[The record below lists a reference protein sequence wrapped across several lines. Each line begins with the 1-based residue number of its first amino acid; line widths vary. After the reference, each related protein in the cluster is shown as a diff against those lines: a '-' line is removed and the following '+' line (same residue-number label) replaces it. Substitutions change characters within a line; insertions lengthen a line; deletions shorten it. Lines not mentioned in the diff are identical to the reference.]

1 MGVPLFTAIPIPS
14 LNGYGVEYSLKIW
27 LRIVN
32 LFMDRIKRWWN
43 SWIWLCKK
51 FFKVLGD
58 LNIMQKLFIVITLV
72 FLVFIWFEYDEAQFL
87 YIMLDMYKNTN
98 DLETRISY
106 QRLYSD
112 SMDLVKWYGSFAIIS
127 FFAIFLFRDKK

>member
-1 MGVPLFTAIPIPS
+1 
-14 LNGYGVEYSLKIW
+14 
-27 LRIVN
+27 
-32 LFMDRIKRWWN
+32 
-43 SWIWLCKK
+43 
-51 FFKVLGD
+51 
-58 LNIMQKLFIVITLV
+58 MQKLFIVITLV